1 MDKHEE
7 LARRTIENDEL
18 SRTHTSLPELSPLDQ
33 LIAKARIRWPFPEM
47 GKLEYVDW
55 RETLN
60 LYPLKEIQWSLDY
73 LMRNPPK
80 RGDEE
85 YRGRP
90 SLVDV
95 TRTIDILREERAS
108 ERMRNEGKRI
118 TAEMNA
124 LQKRKDEG
132 EEFFGLADVFRAANI
147 EDLKTVVKPMPE
159 VKTVWP
165 EIDPTGAN
173 AEKLRRQKEA
183 LERQERARASA
194 GDRD

>member
-1 MDKHEE
+1 
-7 LARRTIENDEL
+7 
-18 SRTHTSLPELSPLDQ
+18 
-33 LIAKARIRWPFPEM
+33 
-47 GKLEYVDW
+47 
-55 RETLN
+55 
-60 LYPLKEIQWSLDY
+60 
-73 LMRNPPK
+73 MRMPPK
-80 RGDEE
+80 RDGVE

-95 TRTIDILREERAS
+95 TRTIDILREERSA
-108 ERMRNEGKRI
+108 ERMRNEGRRI

-132 EEFFGLADVFRAANI
+132 EEFFGLADVFRAAKI
-147 EDLKTVVKPMPE
+147 DDLKTVVKPMPE

-183 LERQERARASA
+183 LEMQERARASA